1 MSNNN
6 DEFFEGKK
14 ISLLCSKSVEF
25 DLRDKQCVST
35 PIFAHILEHYAAL
48 GAQLTLLLLNLQPSM
63 ENSC

>member
-6 DEFFEGKK
+6 DEFFEEKK
-14 ISLLCSKSVEF
+14 ISSSVQNLLNLTSETNNVA
-25 DLRDKQCVST
+25 T
-35 PIFAHILEHYAAL
+35 PIFPHILEHYAAL